1 MPDFEPRGMRVARAE
16 DHAVLGDVRKEYE
29 ECSKLMVF
37 AVDKYKNL
45 DNLSCAVADGKLV
58 IETYKKF
65 GFDVAC
71 ALFNEEVTQDAIAK
85 EVCRGVYRRYA
96 RAAAWGAR
104 LSFFLFVRAVR

>member
-1 MPDFEPRGMRVARAE
+1 MRVARAE

-37 AVDKYKNL
+37 ACDKYKNL

-71 ALFNEEVTQDAIAK
+71 ALFDEEVTQDNIDD
-85 EVCRGVYRRYA
+85 EVGRGVRTPCARGRAPRAA
-96 RAAAWGAR
+96 RASLR
-104 LSFFLFVRAVR
+104 IRA